1 MLMSRFLIVDDH
13 PLALTAIRFL
23 LEKSGHTVVGETA
36 DGQEVLSLMAE
47 HKPDML
53 IIDIDINNL
62 DGIEV
67 IKLLRSR
74 GDYTPAIVMSGKNAD
89 FYALRSAQSGANGFI
104 SKKNDLSALRTAIEA
119 ISSGYGYFPLKSQ
132 SNILVEE
139 TANDAER
146 IKTLSAREFQVLQFM
161 AQGLEVSTIAMRM
174 KISNKT
180 ISTYKSRLMD
190 KLGLKTRMD
199 ILDFVRRNQIS

>member
-1 MLMSRFLIVDDH
+1 MSRFLIVDDH
-13 PLALTAIRFL
+13 PIARTAIRFL
-23 LEKSGHTVVGETA
+23 LEKSGHEVVGETA
-36 DGQEVLSLMAE
+36 DGQEVLALMAQ

-62 DGIEV
+62 DGLAV
-67 IKLLRSR
+67 IKLLRSQR
-74 GDYTPAIVMSGKNAD
+74 DHTPAIVMSGKNAD

-104 SKKNDLSALRTAIEA
+104 SKKNNLSDLHTAIEA
-119 ISSGYGYFPLKSQ
+119 IASGYGYFPLKSH
-132 SNILVEE
+132 SRVLVEE
-139 TANDAER
+139 TADDAER
-146 IKTLSAREFQVLQFM
+146 IKTLSAREFQVLQFL
-161 AQGLEVSTIAMRM
+161 AQGLEVITIAGRM

-190 KLGLKTRMD
+190 KLGLKTRME